1 MKILAIE
8 SCTVGCSVALLIE
21 GKKYSAVS
29 DSPKSSS
36 FLLGMCED
44 VFNQANI
51 KLKDIDIIAYTKGP
65 GTFTGVRMCTAC
77 VQGLALA
84 SDAKNIG
91 ISTLELMSY
100 MAKKEFNTDKV
111 AVAID
116 ARMGEVYWSHDGNE
130 QLLKPDCVPE
140 LNDKL
145 SGAFIGVGSGWLEY
159 EAVLSQTTKIKNYQ
173 DYQLKAEKL
182 IDLVLEQYLDK
193 LNTAVEN
200 IQPIYLRNDVAK
212 KTKDRK

>member
-8 SCTVGCSVALLIE
+8 SCTVGCSVALLSE
-21 GKKYSAVS
+21 DKKYSAVF

-44 VFNQANI
+44 VLNQANI

-84 SDAKNIG
+84 NNTKNIG

-100 MAKKEFNTDKV
+100 MAKKEFNTDKI

-116 ARMGEVYWSHDGNE
+116 ARMAEVYWSHDGNE
-130 QLLKPDCVPE
+130 QLLKPDCVPV
-140 LNDKL
+140 LND
-145 SGAFIGVGSGWLEY
+145 SFMGVGSGWLEY
-159 EAVLSQTTKIKNYQ
+159 EAVLSQTTKISNYQ
-173 DYQLKAEKL
+173 NYQLNAKKL
-182 IDLVLEQYLDK
+182 IDLVLEQYLDN
-193 LNTAVEN
+193 LNTAIEN
-200 IQPIYLRNDVAK
+200 IQPVYLRNDVAK